1 MSIPVTSSVPQKIAN
16 QSAEGIYYQ
25 YKELIKEMGEPLVVS
40 YSLRGLAKVQAAMIS
55 ARRHD
60 RSNQKAIEENH
71 WVVSAPDSWM
81 DFEVNSADIDPIYF
95 LHPIHTFYE
104 HIRGFDEP
112 GRKFIDLYARGD
124 TSYLPL
130 ISEGGEVYFLCTS
143 FHKGDFSVS
152 FACFPNRPFAV
163 KEKLYELLNKYETR

>member
-1 MSIPVTSSVPQKIAN
+1 VSIPVTSSVPQKIAS
-16 QSAEGIYYQ
+16 QSAEGVYYQ
-25 YKELIKEMGEPLVVS
+25 YKELIKKMGGPAVVP
-40 YSLRGLAKVQAAMIS
+40 YSVHGLAKVQSAMIS

-60 RSNQKAIEENH
+60 RYDQKVIEEDH
-71 WVVSAPDSWM
+71 WFMSVPDNYM
-81 DFEVNSADIDPIYF
+81 DFEVDSADIDPIYF

-152 FACFPNRPFAV
+152 FAYFPKRPFAV
-163 KEKLYELLNKYETR
+163 KEELYELLKNYETR